1 VTSLQG
7 LVADLNVPNVARAKA
22 DAVSVA
28 ARLRDLADL
37 VSSVQP
43 EAAQD
48 FRTAASDVDSAVP
61 QFPGGQSL
69 VDKAQTVLS
78 TGLSLAHAAA
88 CPN

>member
-1 VTSLQG
+1 MTSLQG
-7 LVADLNVPNVARAKA
+7 LVADLKVPNVVRAKA

-28 ARLRDLADL
+28 AGLRDLADL
-37 VSSVQP
+37 VNSVQP

-69 VDKAQTVLS
+69 VDKAQTALS
-78 TGLSLAHAAA
+78 TGLSLAQAAA
-88 CPN
+88 CPT